1 MHYTSNYTTY
11 TNMSMITKLIKER
24 ERERDTH
31 SKGRGSA
38 LCGFAGEVEG
48 SSEIAGERGSGQ
60 QGLLRPA
67 GCAGAELRQGAGL
80 PGVHASGE
88 EAPWAGCCAAG
99 LASQNRACAAA
110 GLLSGC
116 GAQ

>member
-11 TNMSMITKLIKER
+11 KNMSMITKLIKER

-38 LCGFAGEVEG
+38 LCRFAGEVEG

-80 PGVHASGE
+80 PGARQRRGGAMGWLLCCWSGSAE
-88 EAPWAGCCAAG
+88 
-99 LASQNRACAAA
+99 
-110 GLLSGC
+110 
-116 GAQ
+116 